1 MIRVTIEVIP
11 FGEDYDKRKLETI
24 TIWNT
29 GKGNLDKG
37 DYSFKIEE
45 REDKSNWKGETF
57 KKKYTKIK
65 HFRDEGVVK
74 LLYLCLKRIYDK

>member
-1 MIRVTIEVIP
+1 MIRVTIEIVP
-11 FGEDYDKRKLETI
+11 FGEENLKRKLETI

-37 DYSFKIEE
+37 DYSFKIRE
-45 REDKSNWKGETF
+45 REDKTDWKGETF
-57 KKKYTKIK
+57 KKEYSKIK
-65 HFRDEGVVK
+65 HIRDEGVVK